1 MKAIT
6 LFLILGTAG
15 WQTIDFNGLFTFRL
29 PDGFSS
35 HSSPKPDDTRA
46 EYFKGQT
53 RLIVRWG
60 GTESGPYEARRQDW
74 MHDYDEATTR
84 LRGRPA
90 NIRTYWYNDKSK
102 RVYRAELNVGNWDK
116 GTVQLYMR
124 MDSDDP
130 AMLEIADQ
138 IFKSIN
144 LPLPSPERLVRP

>member
-1 MKAIT
+1 VKAVA
-6 LFLILGTAG
+6 LFLVLSAAG

-35 HSSPKPDDTRA
+35 PSSLKPDDTRA
-46 EYFKGQT
+46 EYCKDQT
-53 RLIVRWG
+53 RLVVIWG
-60 GTESGPYEARRQDW
+60 GTESGPYEARRQNR
-74 MHDYDEATTR
+74 MRDYHETVTR

-116 GTVQLYMR
+116 HEVQLYMR
-124 MDSDDP
+124 LESDDH

-138 IFKSIN
+138 IFKSIT
-144 LPLPSPERLVRP
+144 LPLPSPERSFNP